1 MLHGNTATEEN
12 KAGKR
17 PENLGE
23 KGVKFKKKRCVYVG
37 GGVKVSFIKVTFELK

>member
-23 KGVKFKKKRCVYVG
+23 KGVKLKKK
-37 GGVKVSFIKVTFELK
+37 GVCMWGEVSRLVSLK